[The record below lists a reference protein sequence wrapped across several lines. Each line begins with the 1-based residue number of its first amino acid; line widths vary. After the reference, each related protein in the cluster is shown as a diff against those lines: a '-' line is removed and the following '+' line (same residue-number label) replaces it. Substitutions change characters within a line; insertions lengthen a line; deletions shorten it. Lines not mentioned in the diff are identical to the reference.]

1 MSHFIKHMRTARVG
15 ITLLACL
22 TVAAGTQAQPAGNPK
37 GTTAP
42 PETSA
47 PKAGVAPRPAQPD
60 TSGADGGKLVGN
72 PAQTRAR
79 MQSARPPGSGTEGGL
94 PSTRQGA
101 PSGNAA
107 NASQSDKGSAH
118 ARPVPPSR

>member
-1 MSHFIKHMRTARVG
+1 MVHLIQRWRVARLG
-15 ITLLACL
+15 TLLLAGL
-22 TVAAGTQAQPAGNPK
+22 TAAVGTQAQPAGNPK

-60 TSGADGGKLVGN
+60 TSGADGGKLVGT

-79 MQSARPPGSGTEGGL
+79 MQSANPQGSGTAGGL
-94 PSTRQGA
+94 PSQRQG
-101 PSGNAA
+101 GA
-107 NASQSDKGSAH
+107 NNDERAQSDKGSAH